1 MQHSDGYKVQLSMMK
16 LTYIEGPNVKLL
28 QIKRNNTNYAH
39 VMRTANVKVWG
50 TYEIVVHHVTENVYT
65 QL

>member
-16 LTYIEGPNVKLL
+16 LL
-28 QIKRNNTNYAH
+28 QIKRNHTNYAH